1 MHSLTLFQV
10 MHEKKLLMNS
20 IACMTIL
27 RSEYAFKFDEG
38 RQSVKKFTQTF
49 VSIFKYFYLFFQ
61 RKEVD
66 ALSMN

>member
-38 RQSVKKFTQTF
+38 RH
-49 VSIFKYFYLFFQ
+49 VSEKIYANICLNF
-61 RKEVD
+61 
-66 ALSMN
+66 